1 MVAVLKL
8 HLQRSKWVLALL
20 IKSEI
25 RNQIDKTN
33 NLLLTIHATNLKS
46 EVIQLVFF
54 MCGQSPMEVSIVKMF
69 WFTEHTLWIALTP
82 PSCLITGI
90 TGDGRCLFRSVAY
103 GACLRRGK
111 HPPSDSAQK
120 ELADELR
127 AKVSVHH
134 LGFWLLSAP
143 LFDAFQQN
151 SENVTRCALLIFPP
165 ICIVVNPL
173 LCLFQVAD
181 EFVKRRGDTEWFHPL
196 SIITFLIY

>member
-1 MVAVLKL
+1 MPFCISVFPFPPRPSASEMYGSSSIKKSMVAALKL
-8 HLQRSKWVLALL
+8 HLQRSKWVLPLL
-20 IKSEI
+20 KSEI

-33 NLLLTIHATNLKS
+33 NLLLTTYLY
-46 EVIQLVFF
+46 LVT
-54 MCGQSPMEVSIVKMF
+54 PMEVSSRCSGLQNIP
-69 WFTEHTLWIALTP
+69 LWIAVTP

-134 LGFWLLSAP
+134 LDFCLLSASLP
-143 LFDAFQQN
+143 NAFLKN
-151 SENVTRCALLIFPP
+151 SEMVRAVLFLHLLH
-165 ICIVVNPL
+165 
-173 LCLFQVAD
+173 LCD
-181 EFVKRRGDTEWFHPL
+181 C
-196 SIITFLIY
+196 